1 MNIERTD
8 RCNWSTLKSILTS
21 PKHYLHSLTRPQS
34 DSPALL
40 LGSVTH
46 CAIFEPDRV
55 AERYI
60 VAPRLH
66 RGMNDETAR
75 AKGYEGGKQTAAA
88 WDAMAASTSAVPIDF
103 ETMALANAM
112 RDAVRN
118 DPVASQWIVNGL
130 AERTVEWTDSE
141 TGIECRGR
149 MDYVSDGLVD
159 LKTTRSLLTFERD
172 VVRYGYHSQISW
184 YADALVAANIPV
196 VHAPRIIAVESA
208 PPHDVL
214 VLTFDPADIEL
225 GRRVYRSALDRLAE
239 CRRTGFW
246 PGVSNGVA
254 RRIALPPWAGPVEEV
269 ELTIGGEPI

>member
-60 VAPRLH
+60 VAPRMH

-118 DPVASQWIVNGL
+118 DPVAGPLVAHGRS
-130 AERTVEWTDSE
+130 ERNIEWTDPE

-149 MDYVSDGLVD
+149 FDHVNGVLAD
-159 LKTTRSLLTFERD
+159 LKTTRSLMTCERD
-172 VVRYGYHSQISW
+172 AARFGYPGQLSW
-184 YADALVAANIPV
+184 YHDGMRLAGYETSGPPCLVF
-196 VHAPRIIAVESA
+196 VESA

-214 VLTFDPADIEL
+214 VLTFDPEDIEL